1 MKPQRKHL
9 LIATLLAA
17 LGAGASAQ
25 TAQTAQMAQTPP
37 PAPASG
43 EAAPQPGPRA
53 QAPRHDPAQR
63 HARMAQRH
71 GQRMAA
77 LKEKLQLSAAQQG
90 AWNQFANAMQPSATP
105 PQRPDQ
111 AEFERLTTPERI
123 DRMQALQAERQ
134 ARMNQRGE
142 AIKAFYAQLTPGQ
155 RQTFDAQMRG
165 FRGFGPGAKGHKH
178 HKGHRGHSGHKG
190 RRHDHPP
197 VNPHSH

>member
-17 LGAGASAQ
+17 LSVGANAQ
-25 TAQTAQMAQTPP
+25 TAQTAQTPP

-43 EAAPQPGPRA
+43 EAAAQPGPRA

-63 HARMAQRH
+63 HARMAERH

-77 LKEKLQLSAAQQG
+77 LKEKLQLSAAQQD
-90 AWNQFANAMQPSATP
+90 AWSRFASAMQPPATP
-105 PQRPDQ
+105 PQRPDR

-142 AIKAFYAQLTPGQ
+142 AIKAFYAQLTPAQ
-155 RQTFDAQMRG
+155 RQSFDAQMRG
-165 FRGFGPGAKGHKH
+165 WGRGAKGHQH
-178 HKGHRGHSGHKG
+178 HKGHQGRPGRQGPRHQHSRGHSPG
-190 RRHDHPP
+190 R
-197 VNPHSH
+197 